1 MPSSSPYTDLSGIFH
16 IQQQYLLDLSG
27 ITDNS
32 SLKSSVSTELQ
43 TLRTRLSEIYSAYS
57 DASPSTDSILTKQQ
71 DMYNIVSAEK
81 ERLRQKKQSVD
92 SALYGQKRMANFSDS
107 YSKKYFAQIKV
118 LIVII
123 VVVLIYLGLT
133 FLNNIIPVPD
143 GIFIT
148 IMIIVGVFGFVV
160 ALMTIKDISS
170 RYNMDFDKIDYS
182 APSRSSL
189 LSGNIDGN
197 VVIGGNVFCVG
208 EACCPAGNPYGIVWD
223 STQQQCVGNVSG
235 TSGFTLMSEA
245 YPAQTLNITGQVKPY
260 EPSEINSYTAL

>member
-1 MPSSSPYTDLSGIFH
+1 MSSSSPYTDLSGIFY
-16 IQQQYLLDLSG
+16 IQQQYLLDLSAVSYG
-27 ITDNS
+27 GSINS
-32 SLKSSVSTELQ
+32 KVATELD
-43 TLRTRLSEIYSAYS
+43 TLRTKLANVYSAYS
-57 DASPSTDSILTKQQ
+57 GASPTTDSILTKQQ
-71 DMYNIVSAEK
+71 DMYNIINAEQA
-81 ERLRQKKQSVD
+81 RLSQKKQSVD
-92 SALYGQKRMANFSDS
+92 SALYGQKRMAKFSDS

-133 FLNNIIPVPD
+133 FLNSIIPVPD

-148 IMIIVGVFGFVV
+148 IMVIVGVFAFVV

-170 RYNMDFDKIDYS
+170 RYNMDFDKIDYT

-189 LSGNIDGN
+189 LTGNIDGN
-197 VVIGGNVFCVG
+197 VDIGNVIIGCVG
-208 EACCPAGNPYGIVWD
+208 ESCCPDSNSGVHWD
-223 STQQQCVGNVSG
+223 ESLSQCVKN
-235 TSGFTLMSEA
+235 GFTLMSEA